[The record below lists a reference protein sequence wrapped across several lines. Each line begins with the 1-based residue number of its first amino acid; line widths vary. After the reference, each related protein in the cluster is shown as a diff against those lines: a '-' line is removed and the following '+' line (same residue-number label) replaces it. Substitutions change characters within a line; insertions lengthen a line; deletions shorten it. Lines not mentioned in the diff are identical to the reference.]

1 MKRYLM
7 RLESRIGGEE
17 RYRRDV
23 ALARMVAVESIR
35 LGGSDSRRSCG

>member
-1 MKRYLM
+1 MKRYLL

-23 ALARMVAVESIR
+23 ALARMVVESIR